1 LSAQHSG
8 ESGYAVFF
16 SPRACRCCPCA
27 VVRSDRP
34 AAVAP
39 TARKPALR
47 PAEAPSDPGL
57 EASSTRAIDDI
68 RQGLARLA
76 ALLDARGFP
85 GLTSTYLLASV
96 AEIRVAIVPPRLT
109 CLDRRG

>member
-1 LSAQHSG
+1 MPSFSALAPAG
-8 ESGYAVFF
+8 AVPTPP
-16 SPRACRCCPCA
+16 SVP
-27 VVRSDRP
+27 VDRP

-47 PAEAPSDPGL
+47 PAEAPVDPGL
-57 EASSTRAIDDI
+57 EAASTRAIDDI
-68 RQGLARLA
+68 RQGRARLA

-85 GLTSTYLLASV
+85 GPTSAYLLASV

-109 CLDRRG
+109 YLDRRG